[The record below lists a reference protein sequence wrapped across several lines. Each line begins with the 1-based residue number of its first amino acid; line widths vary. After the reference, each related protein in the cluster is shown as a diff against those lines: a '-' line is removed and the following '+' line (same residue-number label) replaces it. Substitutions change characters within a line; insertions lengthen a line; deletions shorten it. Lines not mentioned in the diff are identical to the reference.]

1 MMASNTTS
9 MISVNVACAETTA
22 SRMAPF
28 FDILWMCHR
37 FVSPACLQ
45 EEFDCNGGAMAE
57 EMNICK
63 GADLKLYA
71 NKNKHQIHWDYN

>member
-1 MMASNTTS
+1 
-9 MISVNVACAETTA
+9 
-22 SRMAPF
+22 
-28 FDILWMCHR
+28 
-37 FVSPACLQ
+37 
-45 EEFDCNGGAMAE
+45 MAE